1 MKDKRVKE
9 KKTKEKKPKDPVI
22 IALDVTIVILIIA
35 MIFVGE
41 KAVIYKMVADESS
54 SFAQNASMMSFELQ
68 RGDYAGLIQDKYMNE
83 FNGNTKPDAYNSLA
97 DYVEASFLYKIY
109 DTKGYRDRAGVQK
122 AAMDKARANMQE
134 LEAFADKIDM
144 MFDR

>member
-1 MKDKRVKE
+1 MSRSKE
-9 KKTKEKKPKDPVI
+9 KKEKKPRDPVI
-22 IALDVTIVILIIA
+22 IALNVTIVILIFV

-41 KAVIYKMVADESS
+41 KAVIYKLVADESS

-83 FNGNTKPDAYNSLA
+83 FNGNTKPDAYHSLT

-109 DTKGYRDRAGVQK
+109 DTKGYTDRAAEQK
-122 AAMDKARANMQE
+122 AAMDEARANMNE
-134 LEAFADKIDM
+134 LEVFAGKVDE
-144 MFDR
+144 MFAR

>member
-1 MKDKRVKE
+1 MNKTKDKRQR
-9 KKTKEKKPKDPVI
+9 EKKPKDPAI
-22 IALDVTIVILIIA
+22 IALDVTIVILLIA

-41 KAVIYKMVADESS
+41 KAVIYKLVADDNA
-54 SFAQNASMMSFELQ
+54 SFSQNASMMSFELQ

-109 DTKGYRDRAGVQK
+109 DTKGYTDRAGVQK
-122 AAMDKARANMQE
+122 AAMDRAHANMQE
-134 LEAFADKIDM
+134 LEVFADKIDR
-144 MFDR
+144 MFAR